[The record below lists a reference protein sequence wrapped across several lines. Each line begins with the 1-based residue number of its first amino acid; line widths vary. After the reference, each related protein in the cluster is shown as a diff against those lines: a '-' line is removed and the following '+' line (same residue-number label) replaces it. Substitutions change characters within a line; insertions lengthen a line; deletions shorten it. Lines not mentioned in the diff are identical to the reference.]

1 MRFLQEIYSKL
12 NKMLYKLNDLG
23 EVALAII
30 KRAGDKKIWIFE
42 GEMGAGKTTLIKSIC
57 EKMGVQGHIQSPTFS
72 IVNEYISDAGQTI
85 YHFDFYRLKNQTEA
99 LDFGVEEYLDSGNIC
114 LLEWAEKIESLLP
127 ENCFKIKISLTD
139 DLTREINWT

>member
-1 MRFLQEIYSKL
+1 
-12 NKMLYKLNDLG
+12 MLYKLEDLG
-23 EVALAII
+23 EVAFEVIG
-30 KRAGDKKIWIFE
+30 RAGEKKVWIFT

-57 EKMGVQGHIQSPTFS
+57 EKMGVKGHIQSPTFS

-85 YHFDFYRLKNQTEA
+85 YHFDFYRLKNQSEA

-127 ENCFKIKISLTD
+127 ENCFEIKISLTD
-139 DLTREINWT
+139 NLTREINWI